1 MAILINFIGYALS
14 CIPYPVLCACVNVLG
29 AVFLFVPSRRRS
41 VLLSNLRYAFP
52 EWSKRRRRLMA
63 KESASRMIE
72 MGLFSLMH
80 YHLSKEK
87 KRHTVQYSAGTELK
101 LKELREG
108 GKPVIIL
115 LPHVCLFEAI
125 AVSPFFRPQRGRKLG
140 AIYRPN
146 RNPNI
151 DRQIKRARESTG
163 LVTFSRKAGLLK
175 AKKHLSEGNWLIVL
189 FDQNAGDTGTLDL
202 FLGRL
207 ISYTS
212 LPDSLCENAKA
223 DPVFIFLRRLSF
235 FRSEIRIEGIKASSS
250 ESISTN
256 AHKKLESL
264 IQADPNGL
272 PEWLWSHG
280 KWKVHSRVE
289 SRYRMVVKR
298 KHVIKNKKIERKTN
312 FFIRMPN
319 WLGDVV
325 MAVPLLLAIRKGRP
339 DVRFTIVCKAE
350 YIELLRK
357 FRLAD
362 EFIGLPKN
370 SFSYF
375 WNFHKKI
382 SSSPDNYLLFT
393 NSLRGDIE
401 ALLTGS
407 AQRFGM
413 KLPGRFR
420 PLLSHTFNPVKR
432 EGFDVSNLHQ
442 TRLWEQMTRYFG
454 LREAIEENPLNF
466 HPVKRN
472 KYKIGIIP
480 GSSNTPEK
488 RWDTQNW
495 VTLIEGISKLR
506 EEFEFYLYGTNQ
518 DKEITSKIYMNCS
531 GRVFDFAG
539 RTSIDEL
546 ADELASCALVIGNDT
561 GSMHLA
567 NMVGTPVAVLF
578 GPTNSTRTKPF
589 FDSPLISIESNKS
602 KDINSINTTDVLKA
616 TSSIFHNLKK

>member
-1 MAILINFIGYALS
+1 
-14 CIPYPVLCACVNVLG
+14 
-29 AVFLFVPSRRRS
+29 
-41 VLLSNLRYAFP
+41 
-52 EWSKRRRRLMA
+52 MA

>member
-1 MAILINFIGYALS
+1 
-14 CIPYPVLCACVNVLG
+14 
-29 AVFLFVPSRRRS
+29 
-41 VLLSNLRYAFP
+41 
-52 EWSKRRRRLMA
+52 
-63 KESASRMIE
+63 

>member
-1 MAILINFIGYALS
+1 
-14 CIPYPVLCACVNVLG
+14 
-29 AVFLFVPSRRRS
+29 
-41 VLLSNLRYAFP
+41 
-52 EWSKRRRRLMA
+52 MA

-115 LPHVCLFEAI
+115 LPHVCLSEAI

-312 FFIRMPN
+312 FFIIMPN

-488 RWDTQNW
+488 RWNTQNW